1 MNRLTILGDEGFR
14 LFFPLAA
21 LHAALWP
28 TAWAILHGLDM
39 PLAGAVPPSVW
50 HGGEMILGT
59 FGAALIGFITTAVP
73 EWTDTPRPQG
83 KRLFRLAVLWGIGRL
98 AGFLG
103 GDTAGII
110 AAMADAAWLLWL
122 VQYVIRSWAARP
134 QAKLLGVLSWLS
146 LLVAAALVLRL
157 GFALGDWE
165 LAQRALMVAGLVFLG
180 LLGLILARITVPIT
194 NIVLDP
200 SRDTAPF
207 RPHPGRINLA
217 PGLALVAACAVA
229 ADLSPAI
236 TAYLLIAAGAAF
248 LDRVAEAFVGREF
261 LRTELLFLAG
271 SATLSGAGLILAG
284 AERLGAPFAGISALH
299 VAFMGG
305 LGVGVLGVFSIA
317 GLMHSGRALPVPRA
331 CRAALGLMVSAVAA
345 RVLPELLPA
354 LPALPGPRHAV
365 AALLWAAA
373 FLVWLRAY
381 WPFLSSPKSKTA

>member
-217 PGLALVAACAVA
+217 PGLALVA
-229 ADLSPAI
+229 
-236 TAYLLIAAGAAF
+236 
-248 LDRVAEAFVGREF
+248 DRTRAEA
-261 LRTELLFLAG
+261 
-271 SATLSGAGLILAG
+271 
-284 AERLGAPFAGISALH
+284 
-299 VAFMGG
+299 
-305 LGVGVLGVFSIA
+305 
-317 GLMHSGRALPVPRA
+317 
-331 CRAALGLMVSAVAA
+331 
-345 RVLPELLPA
+345 
-354 LPALPGPRHAV
+354 
-365 AALLWAAA
+365 
-373 FLVWLRAY
+373 
-381 WPFLSSPKSKTA
+381 